1 MTYDAKASI
10 NIMKQNTSF
19 IKFNENNSTV
29 ELTLSFNV
37 TEAQNTHFIPKHEL
51 TMHSFSEI
59 VVDALEQ
66 RMKHC
71 QDILTTEI
79 IPAKDKVFT
88 PYAVFS
94 NEIGKH
100 FSIVAYQ
107 AMTEAIDIIKSFDFS
122 GDEDELHACLR
133 QLDALQAQQCLKAVA
148 TMQTN
153 IREEL
158 LQEVVDALSEA
169 VLCNRAREERESME
183 IRPQDVGTL

>member
-1 MTYDAKASI
+1 
-10 NIMKQNTSF
+10 MKQNTSF

-29 ELTLSFNV
+29 ELTLSFHV
-37 TEAQNTHFIPKHEL
+37 TEAENTRFIPKHEL

-79 IPAKDKVFT
+79 LPAKDKVFT
-88 PYAVFS
+88 PHMVFS
-94 NEIGKH
+94 NEVGKH

-107 AMTEAIDIIKSFDFS
+107 AMVEAVNIIKSFNFS
-122 GDEDELHACLR
+122 GGDNALGACLG
-133 QLDALQAQQCLKAVA
+133 QLEPLQAQQCLKAVA

-158 LQEVVDALSEA
+158 LQEVVDALAEA
-169 VLCNRAREERESME
+169 TLCNRAGAERGE
-183 IRPQDVGTL
+183 IRPEDVGNLEDVVPTSTL